1 MVSILEGHM
10 LATKIK
16 LIERQVKN
24 LDRDGL
30 AAFRDWFR
38 KFDSDAWD
46 RQIARDVRAG
56 KLEKLAKQALTAAKA
71 GKIQEL

>member
-1 MVSILEGHM
+1 M

-16 LIERQVKN
+16 VIERQVKN
-24 LDRDGL
+24 LDRTGL

-46 RQIARDVRAG
+46 RQITRDVRAG
-56 KLEKLAKQALTAAKA
+56 KLEKLAKQAIAAHKT
-71 GKIQEL
+71 GKSQEL

>member
-1 MVSILEGHM
+1 M